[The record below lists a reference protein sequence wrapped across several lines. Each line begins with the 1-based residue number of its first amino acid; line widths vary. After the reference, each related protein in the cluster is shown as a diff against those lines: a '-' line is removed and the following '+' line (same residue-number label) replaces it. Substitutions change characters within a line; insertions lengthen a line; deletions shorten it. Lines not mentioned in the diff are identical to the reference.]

1 MGALDCPRSTEN
13 AASLRVCSSSV
24 GLHEPSSSPAVDA
37 YAFIVD
43 CEQLS
48 IDTSPEAFRR
58 TIALP
63 RDFAEAW
70 HAGIQRQA
78 EATRIAALVIHELL
92 LFHSRARNAIT
103 DVHEAKHW
111 SSFANGDA
119 GREHIAQEEKACVWF
134 RRPAFSLRPWI
145 PSKWALGVDAQ
156 EGTELLVLAIMA
168 LLLSGGNFPHSFP
181 SWLFLRAAENS
192 LVSQVTLHGLPIPTA
207 RFTARLRRSRTKTS
221 RVPYLRVLHTCV
233 VLT

>member
-1 MGALDCPRSTEN
+1 M
-13 AASLRVCSSSV
+13 
-24 GLHEPSSSPAVDA
+24 HEPSSSPAVDA

-119 GREHIAQEEKACVWF
+119 GREHIA
-134 RRPAFSLRPWI
+134 
-145 PSKWALGVDAQ
+145 
-156 EGTELLVLAIMA
+156 
-168 LLLSGGNFPHSFP
+168 
-181 SWLFLRAAENS
+181 
-192 LVSQVTLHGLPIPTA
+192 
-207 RFTARLRRSRTKTS
+207 
-221 RVPYLRVLHTCV
+221 
-233 VLT
+233 